1 MLHPGYKTV
10 GDTGQGIRIV
20 KHDAVRPDQQVA
32 RMECNEI
39 RGEDDNSSRISLCY
53 IRAIKLL
60 ATPDREYAL
69 SSMMQSAPIRVQ
81 NDASRGG

>member
-1 MLHPGYKTV
+1 MPKKKRFELPGMP
-10 GDTGQGIRIV
+10 QHIV
-20 KHDAVRPDQQVA
+20 QQVA

-53 IRAIKLL
+53 IRATKLL

-69 SSMMQSAPIRVQ
+69 SSMMQSAPDQ
-81 NDASRGG
+81 SSK